1 MKSKVKVKSKVSEEA
16 KVNETKKE
24 RKAPDGPLGV
34 IMKEFMDKTK
44 KSGVKHMEALKLWK
58 TSAERSAV
66 VDQLPPHEVKRRR
79 Y

>member
-1 MKSKVKVKSKVSEEA
+1 MMPRVLKASKEA
-16 KVNETKKE
+16 KLTETKKA

-44 KSGVKHMEALKLWK
+44 KSGVKHKEAFKLWK

-66 VDQLPPHEVKRRR
+66 VDKLPPHEVKRGR